1 MKRTTISLVVGL
13 ALALSPL
20 PSHAQPTPN
29 PPGQI
34 SYQGF
39 LTDANGLPLATN
51 TPINYNV
58 IFRIFNAS
66 TGGTLLWA
74 EQQVV
79 TVDRGYFTV
88 MLGNGSA
95 VSGGPN
101 TDDLTSIFSGG
112 DASDRFLELTVQGLA
127 PGDPPI
133 APRLRLLASPY
144 SFLASKALNVDG
156 SALTMGTVADAR
168 LSSNVA
174 LRAGGNN
181 FTGVQTVTDGNVGI
195 GKTSPTT
202 ALDVNG
208 TVTATAFSGTF
219 SGNGA
224 GVTNVDLRSLN
235 TLGAIS
241 FPDGTFVLVS
251 SPGVGRSPNSVVA
264 ADVNGDGR
272 VDLISANYK
281 DNTLTVLTNNGIGG
295 FGSNA
300 TYSVGSEPNQVVAAD
315 VNGDGTPDLISA
327 NWNDNTLTVLI
338 NNGTGGFGSKA
349 TYSVGSTPSSVVT
362 ADVNGD
368 GRVDLISANYKDNT
382 LTVLTNN
389 GSGGFGSNAT
399 YSVGSEPNQVVAA
412 DVNDDGK
419 VDLISA
425 NWNDNTLTV
434 LINNGTGGFGSKA
447 TYSVGSTPS
456 SVVAADVN
464 GDGKVDLI
472 SANYNDNT
480 LSVLFNTK
488 GVACSALDVNGTV
501 TASSFSGSGA
511 GLSGVAPASGSP
523 SYIQNQ
529 TSSDQAAGLR
539 IRGNAIFNGGQVG
552 IGTTSPAKALH
563 VKSGSGDAEVMV
575 ESGDLGAHS
584 WTIQSSAILGNTGL
598 DGSFQIID
606 RKLNVSRLLIGT
618 NGNVGIGTRAPGDTL
633 EASGIIRGQGFRCRS
648 GEGPTASVGNVFNFW
663 WNGSALHAYIDLTD
677 LGQVQFTSDGR
688 LKEDIESLPNDAVS
702 RVMAL
707 KPSSFKYKDL
717 PGSIFKSDGQTKE
730 GFIAS
735 ELQQVI
741 PSAVDGNKDAI
752 TSDGQ
757 VQPQTVNIIPVVSV
771 LTKAMQEQQQT
782 IQQQQRAM
790 QEEERAIQGLNQ
802 KLAQRREQK
811 ETEITELKARLEKLE
826 ELLEHNSNGA
836 TR

>member
-251 SPGVGRSPNSVVA
+251 S
-264 ADVNGDGR
+264 
-272 VDLISANYK
+272 
-281 DNTLTVLTNNGIGG
+281 
-295 FGSNA
+295 
-300 TYSVGSEPNQVVAAD
+300 YSVGSEPNQVVAAD